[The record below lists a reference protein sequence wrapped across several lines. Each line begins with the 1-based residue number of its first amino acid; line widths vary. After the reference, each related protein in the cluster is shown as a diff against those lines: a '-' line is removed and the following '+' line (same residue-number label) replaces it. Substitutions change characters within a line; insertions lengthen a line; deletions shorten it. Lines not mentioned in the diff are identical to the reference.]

1 MEKRGGV
8 LKVVPVILF
17 ATLLEAVGE
26 VLLSAGMKQVGRGGY
41 EGLRIILAAA
51 TNPLV
56 LGGVLLSACFFGLY
70 LLTLSWA
77 DITFVMPFTALS
89 YLFVA
94 VMAKTVLEEPVS
106 LNRWIGT
113 FLIVA
118 GVMIIGFGERQ

>member
-1 MEKRGGV
+1 
-8 LKVVPVILF
+8 
-17 ATLLEAVGE
+17 
-26 VLLSAGMKQVGRGGY
+26 
-41 EGLRIILAAA
+41 
-51 TNPLV
+51 
-56 LGGVLLSACFFGLY
+56 
-70 LLTLSWA
+70 
-77 DITFVMPFTALS
+77 MPFTALS